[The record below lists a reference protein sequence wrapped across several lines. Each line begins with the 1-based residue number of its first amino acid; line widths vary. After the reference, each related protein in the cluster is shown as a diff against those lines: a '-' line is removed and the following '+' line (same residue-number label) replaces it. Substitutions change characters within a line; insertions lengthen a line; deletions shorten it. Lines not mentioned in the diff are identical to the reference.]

1 MEVNDS
7 ISRDNALC
15 EFILRMAVPTI
26 DIEAEHDSLIE
37 ELEKIY
43 INGKDDGA
51 HRHSYARL
59 SHVFYDQD
67 IDVEGLNV
75 CIEKLSELEKY
86 IEEEKKAALLKS
98 FRKLKD
104 HVELETIHIGQ
115 LRRIQL
121 SVDYSKDI
129 VMQFPEIS
137 AKIDRSQ
144 KEIDDA
150 KERIDQCSE
159 SAKKLED
166 EIKGQ
171 TVQSVTILGIF
182 AGVVFAFSGGFSVL
196 TSTLSNIHVISGKET
211 LFFFSSALGI
221 GCILYDVVFALMLFI
236 GRYCDKEPK
245 NIMEFTKTLN
255 ASIFIMI
262 CILMSIYC
270 LCYNGDIRLIPC
282 GTG

>member
-1 MEVNDS
+1 MEIKDS
-7 ISRDNALC
+7 VSRDNALC
-15 EFILRMAVPTI
+15 DFVRKMTDPTV
-26 DIEAEHDSLIE
+26 DIEADHESLVD
-37 ELEKIY
+37 ELETIY
-43 INGKDDGA
+43 LNGMEKGA

-59 SHVFYDQD
+59 SHFLYDQD
-67 IDVEGLNV
+67 FENESIDMCMENLTGLEIFVEERGNPD
-75 CIEKLSELEKY
+75 
-86 IEEEKKAALLKS
+86 LLKA

-104 HVELETIHIGQ
+104 HIDLEFIHIGQ
-115 LRRIQL
+115 LKKLQL
-121 SVDYSKDI
+121 SIDGMDGLAV
-129 VMQFPEIS
+129 QFPIMNDKFS
-137 AKIDRSQ
+137 KINEDL
-144 KEIDDA
+144 
-150 KERIDQCSE
+150 SE
-159 SAKKLED
+159 ANRKINE
-166 EIKGQ
+166 Q

-245 NIMEFTKTLN
+245 NIMEFTKILN
-255 ASIFIMI
+255 ASIFVLIF
-262 CILMSIYC
+262 ILMAIYC